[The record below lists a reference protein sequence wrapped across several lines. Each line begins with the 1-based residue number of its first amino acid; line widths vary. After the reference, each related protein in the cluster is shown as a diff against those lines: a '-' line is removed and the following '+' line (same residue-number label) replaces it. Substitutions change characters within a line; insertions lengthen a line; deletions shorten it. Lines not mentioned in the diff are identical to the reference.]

1 MKKIIIFIIA
11 VLFMATAVQAA
22 EPYEPYG
29 GKFNYM
35 TFSLGGYWPSE
46 DLDDEGY
53 KSGADF
59 TFSYMRSMQKW
70 YGFGAGAHMYGSQSN
85 AAPGYIGDGDFGSL
99 GIEMLF
105 YMQPNHWQIQPYF
118 GIGPAIYYNFLTY
131 DVGVNEEKIDKSGV
145 GLGGV
150 FKVGLRAF
158 LTKQFFCGM
167 SLKGFSNSWNL
178 DVGENQ
184 DKTLNF
190 GGSVVAFELGF
201 TF

>member
-1 MKKIIIFIIA
+1 MQKTIIFIIV

-22 EPYEPYG
+22 EPYG
-29 GKFNYM
+29 GKRNYM
-35 TFSLGGYWPSE
+35 TFSLGGYWPSG

-53 KSGADF
+53 KSGGDF
-59 TFSYMRSMQKW
+59 NFSYMRSMKDW
-70 YGFGAGAHMYGSQSN
+70 FGFGAGAHMYGSQSSTLT
-85 AAPGYIGDGDFGSL
+85 GDIDKGNFASL
-99 GIEMLF
+99 GVEMMF

-118 GIGPAIYYNFLTY
+118 GIGPAIYYNALQY
-131 DVGVNEEKIDKSGV
+131 EVDSNGDKLDESGV

-150 FKVGLRAF
+150 LKVGLRAF
-158 LTKQFFCGM
+158 VTQRFFLGM

-178 DVGENQ
+178 DIDETQ

-190 GGSVVAFELGF
+190 GGGVLALELGF